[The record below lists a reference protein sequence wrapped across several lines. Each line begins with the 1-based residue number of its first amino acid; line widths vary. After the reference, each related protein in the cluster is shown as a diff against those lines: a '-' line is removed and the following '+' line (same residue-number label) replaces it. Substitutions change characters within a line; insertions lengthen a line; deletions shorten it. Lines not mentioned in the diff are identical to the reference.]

1 MGRVIRQDLAKFGDG
16 IVIVRLAEGEHR
28 VVVFLLEIRHSR
40 SSDIA
45 RARAPRKRLV
55 RVAHSRG
62 QIRIRI
68 LCGDSKRISR
78 SSACMRAASG
88 SSNSRENARASD
100 ITVAAAAKK
109 IV

>member
-1 MGRVIRQDLAKFGDG
+1 MAWVIRQNLTEFGNG
-16 IVIVRLAEGEHR
+16 IVIIRLAEGEHR
-28 VVVFLLEIRHSR
+28 IVVFLLEIRHSR

-78 SSACMRAASG
+78 SSICIRAASG
-88 SSNSRENARASD
+88 SSNSRENASASD
-100 ITVAAAAKK
+100 ITVAAAAKN